1 MALYLWIDLAQSS
14 SLPCLLRPCQPTT
27 MKSVLTMRSIQE
39 ISQDRSPHRRSTHR
53 VPRRTLKSQWDAET
67 NIWVIWASERNK
79 STVSPSLSRG
89 RNEEKWWKQNQVSIT
104 HMVLP
109 AGLLQINVFLN
120 KQTSAKSS
128 HYVRQEQG
136 SLLLWIQ
143 LFDRPAR
150 WSRAKTQK
158 WCFLGDSGDLSPISL
173 RYFHDQLNFYSIY
186 GILGNYGIYIA
197 THQNAQAA
205 CMLWI
210 ILFLQSKHLLRW
222 HKCQPWAY
230 KSAENG

>member
-1 MALYLWIDLAQSS
+1 MEWHYSHYTSGLTRH
-14 SLPCLLRPCQPTT
+14 SLIHPGD
-27 MKSVLTMRSIQE
+27 
-39 ISQDRSPHRRSTHR
+39 QDRSPHRRSRHR

-67 NIWVIWASERNK
+67 NIWVYLSDLSFWNKNK
-79 STVSPSLSRG
+79 STVSSSLSCG

-120 KQTSAKSS
+120 KQTSAKILPQCSPGTRIFVAVDSAVRSS
-128 HYVRQEQG
+128 CEMVTCKDSEVMFPRWQWR
-136 SLLLWIQ
+136 SL
-143 LFDRPAR
+143 A
-150 WSRAKTQK
+150 
-158 WCFLGDSGDLSPISL
+158 
-173 RYFHDQLNFYSIY
+173 DQLA
-186 GILGNYGIYIA
+186 ILSWSTQFLWHLWDPWQLWYLA

-210 ILFLQSKHLLRW
+210 IVFLQSKHLLRW

>member
-1 MALYLWIDLAQSS
+1 MLNFLPYSYWRIWNGTIPLDWLGTVFEPTVFIASYHDEKRSDHEIHPGDL
-14 SLPCLLRPCQPTT
+14 TG
-27 MKSVLTMRSIQE
+27 LTMRSIQE

-79 STVSPSLSRG
+79 SRVSPSLSRG

-128 HYVRQEQG
+128 HNVRQERG
-136 SLLLWIQ
+136 SLSLWIQ

-173 RYFHDQLNFYSIY
+173 RYFHDQLNFYGIY
-186 GILGNYGIYIA
+186 GILGNYGI
-197 THQNAQAA
+197 
-205 CMLWI
+205 
-210 ILFLQSKHLLRW
+210 
-222 HKCQPWAY
+222 
-230 KSAENG
+230 